1 MSRDVGGDVSGDVSR
16 GAIGDWVIRPA
27 ERRDVRELLAIEQA
41 QFPEPWSRG
50 MLLDEITNV
59 ATRRYTVAVR
69 EGQILGYLGVMFVL
83 DELHVNT
90 LGVAPGEEGRGVATS
105 LLDDAWAAAA
115 ARGVTRATLEVAVS
129 NERAQRLYWRYG
141 FAPVG
146 VRRRYYERTGEDAL
160 VMWADVANGLAE
172 RPPEA

>member
-1 MSRDVGGDVSGDVSR
+1 MSGEVLGEVIDVVGGDW
-16 GAIGDWVIRPA
+16 IIRLV

-69 EGQILGYLGVMFVL
+69 EGRILGYLGVMFVL

-105 LLDDAWAAAA
+105 LLDDAWADAA
-115 ARGVTRATLEVAVS
+115 ARGITRATLEVAVS

-160 VMWADVANGLAE
+160 VMWADLATRLAD